1 MFFEKDPFLKKWERN
16 LAEKPKRIFSEKQKT
31 LPSCSFGLLAF
42 FVCLGGQFMLLPHR
56 KAETTQLFSQREIVS
71 VGVGGERGF
80 FTGAAVGLLYMIAGY
95 ALYCLLAQAGCSLSA
110 QEK

>member
-71 VGVGGERGF
+71 VGVGGEPAF
-80 FTGAAVGLLYMIAGY
+80 FKVQFSPFVQQFLPHRHRDSPVGKRQL
-95 ALYCLLAQAGCSLSA
+95 
-110 QEK
+110 